1 MADENKEAA
10 VEAAEGGKSRNLL
23 DNKVVLL
30 GIIVILQAIMA
41 IGVTQLVIV
50 PKLGVQAGGMDA
62 DASGEGTDPAAD
74 LGVIVG
80 LEEIIVTLQS
90 KGKVPNYLRINVN
103 LEVDNQKTAD
113 QVVARLPQLRDIV
126 IVTLSNKSA
135 QELSSPD
142 GTQALRAEIF
152 RRLAEKLPPEALK
165 NIYFSDLVIQ

>member
-10 VEAAEGGKSRNLL
+10 AEPVESGKSRNLL
-23 DNKVVLL
+23 ENKVVLL
-30 GIIVILQAIMA
+30 GAIVILQAIMA
-41 IGVTQLVIV
+41 IAVTQLVIV
-50 PKLGVQAGGMDA
+50 PKLGVQAAGVNGED
-62 DASGEGTDPAAD
+62 SGEGIDPLAD
-74 LGVIVG
+74 LGIIVG

-90 KGKVPNYLRINVN
+90 KGKAANYLRINVN
-103 LEVDNQKTAD
+103 LEVDSQETAD

-126 IVTLSNKSA
+126 IVILSSQSA

-152 RRLAEKLPPEALK
+152 RRLAEKLPPETLK